1 MNSINNIFVGG
12 SMVSGKNILWRL
24 LDGHSSIVSN
34 CFHSNLGYFV
44 LNDKCKKY
52 FLREKPAFFKE
63 YYDFVPMCKISYS
76 TGEVA
81 SVDIGSFL
89 YGLYSFSSYKNF
101 YSFAKGSSLFV
112 SSKEGVQ
119 EKFPF
124 IFDIN
129 GFEKTLEKKMFTR
142 EGIFTE
148 EEVLDVIYSSYI
160 QNLGNHA
167 SSDNSDN
174 KTYFVDTLPNGIDPA
189 ITVAEKVTGAK
200 IIIMIRDMESLLY
213 ANAVR
218 NMGYMGEVKVD
229 SAAFKK
235 LLFSQKEFEK
245 KMSIFYHKAAKLKA
259 SHKNIIFINFNDL
272 ILNTENVM
280 KELAEFIGIEYEPI
294 LASPSIN
301 GKVLNSDKHQ
311 IIGSINDYPYRCLSE
326 ADMDLLKYIVHGFNK
341 QYSILKNISILL
353 RAIKWR
359 MLRRLV
365 IKIGQILKISLPR
378 NSYLKIRKIYKERM

>member
-1 MNSINNIFVGG
+1 MNSINKIFVGG
-12 SMVSGKNILWRL
+12 SVVSGKNILWRL
-24 LDGHSSIVSN
+24 LDGHSSMVSN

-44 LNDKCKKY
+44 LHDNCKKF
-52 FLREKPAFFKE
+52 FLRERPAFAKE
-63 YYDFVPMCKISYS
+63 YHAYIPMCKISYS

-89 YGLYSFSSYKNF
+89 YGLYSFSTYRMF
-101 YSFAKGSSLFV
+101 YSWAKGNSMFV
-112 SSKEGVQ
+112 HMKEGLS

-129 GFEKTLEKKMFTR
+129 GFEKTLEKKMFTG

-160 QNLGNHA
+160 HNLGDKA
-167 SSDNSDN
+167 SSDNSD
-174 KTYFVDTLPNGIDPA
+174 KKAYFVDTLPNGIDQA
-189 ITVAEKVTGAK
+189 ITVAEKVPGAK
-200 IIIMIRDMESLLY
+200 IIMMTRDMESLLY
-213 ANAVR
+213 ASAVR
-218 NMGYMGEVKVD
+218 NMGYLGEVNVD
-229 SAAFKK
+229 STAFKK
-235 LLFSQKEFEK
+235 ILFSQKEFEK
-245 KMSIFYHKAAKLKA
+245 KMSIFHHKAAKLKA

-294 LASPSIN
+294 LASPSLN
-301 GKVLNSDKHQ
+301 GKVINSDKHQ
-311 IIGSINDYPYRCLSE
+311 IIGSINDDPYRHLSE

-341 QYSILKNISILL
+341 QYSIFKNISILF

-365 IKIGQILKISLPR
+365 IRVGQLLKICLPR
-378 NSYLKIRKIYKERM
+378 NSYLKIKKIYKERM